1 MNISL
6 SYSLH
11 LLDQHLLVYEGLY
24 LAPRRPGDCHC
35 IQELLDRDLLLDI
48 GNMLLDGLN
57 LGDRDLLLEGLD
69 LGDSE
74 LELVS
79 YLTDDVAFSWR

>member
-1 MNISL
+1 
-6 SYSLH
+6 
-11 LLDQHLLVYEGLY
+11 
-24 LAPRRPGDCHC
+24 
-35 IQELLDRDLLLDI
+35 
-48 GNMLLDGLN
+48 MLLDGLN

-69 LGDSE
+69 LRDSE

>member
-1 MNISL
+1 MRGS
-6 SYSLH
+6 
-11 LLDQHLLVYEGLY
+11 Q
-24 LAPRRPGDCHC
+24 PGDCHC